1 MKKEA
6 DKLKCKNCKYKTT
19 IANTREIGLAI
30 CSYPSSWFPVNIEDS
45 CHFIPEKKE
54 ITCSD
59 CSRLYEDM
67 ACFSCSE
74 DDSAIFNGQLC
85 KGFIDKREEE
95 LNSIL
100 MFWKVQGFYDREK
113 INELI
118 DKVEQLYDSFFKQE

>member
-1 MKKEA
+1 
-6 DKLKCKNCKYKTT
+6 
-19 IANTREIGLAI
+19 
-30 CSYPSSWFPVNIEDS
+30 
-45 CHFIPEKKE
+45 
-54 ITCSD
+54 
-59 CSRLYEDM
+59 M

-118 DKVEQLYDSFFKQE
+118 DKFEQLYDSFFKQE